1 MIDEALRS
9 SDVGAQEDYPMTFV
23 ERLPPGLHQRLAGLD
38 GDTMQVRSVTG
49 DRQGQ
54 SQETID
60 EPVYY
65 MKPLLQETLNLE
77 P

>member
-23 ERLPPGLHQRLAGLD
+23 ERLPPALHQRLAGMD

-49 DRQGQ
+49 QSQ